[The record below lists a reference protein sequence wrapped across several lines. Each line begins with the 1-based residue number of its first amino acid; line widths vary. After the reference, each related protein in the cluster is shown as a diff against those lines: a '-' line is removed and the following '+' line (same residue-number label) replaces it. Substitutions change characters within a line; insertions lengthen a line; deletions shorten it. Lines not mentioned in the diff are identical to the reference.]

1 MTNCKRIFFIGI
13 PLQTAEQYSI
23 AKALANKIA
32 SRNSVEAF
40 MHKSISG
47 QPALT
52 RITAGDSEIDEA
64 SRMSALDDAG
74 HRVPLLVL
82 SRDASLVETARKA
95 APRNMLVLHSPDV
108 DQLAETLANLKPGVL
123 LTDAGETRDIA
134 SMLAQLTQH
143 FPELVCVVA
152 GKVAERATLMQLTAA
167 GRIFRFLLTPLS
179 HGQTRLAL
187 EAANARHLELKA
199 SADRLDSGTENAANA
214 RNYLAAYT
222 KLAAGLIVTVG
233 AIWWAVSMFTL
244 EQQSPPQVST
254 REPTTLPTERPDPVQ
269 AELRLAKEAFDQGRY
284 LEPPGESALDL
295 YRSAVALDPGNDAAR
310 AGIRAVA
317 DKILERAEAALTK
330 GELEGAVRNIES
342 AREIDATHPRLAF
355 LDVQISRE
363 HERLKLSRAH
373 DITERVSTLVA
384 QAYERMRQGNLFT
397 PAGGSARDALFA
409 ARRLDPTDPTVTQA
423 MRDLSVNLVEAARR
437 FATVGKTKEAQLS
450 IDAARGIGTTGASLA
465 AVERAL
471 NSAVRA
477 DSASPTSSTTAKL
490 SAATRTLDESK
501 SHGAA
506 DTSDPRQRPSDV
518 LDSARTNSR
527 SAENAA
533 AKAAPDLAAGQA
545 GGVLQAADLHPT
557 RQVTAK
563 YPTRAAISGTEGWV
577 DIEFTISP
585 DGIPQDLQVRDAR
598 PKRMFDRAALDALE
612 QWRFEPVNSPN
623 GPIAQRAMLRM
634 RFQLE

>member
-1 MTNCKRIFFIGI
+1 
-13 PLQTAEQYSI
+13 
-23 AKALANKIA
+23 
-32 SRNSVEAF
+32 

-52 RITAGDSEIDEA
+52 RVTGGESEIEEA
-64 SRMSALDDAG
+64 PRMAASDDASG
-74 HRVPLLVL
+74 RVPLLVL
-82 SRDASLVETARKA
+82 SRDASLVETVRKA

-123 LTDAGETRDIA
+123 LTDSSETRDIA

-152 GKVAERATLMQLTAA
+152 GKVSERAALMQLTAA

-187 EAANARHLELKA
+187 EAANARHLELTA
-199 SADRLDSGTENAANA
+199 SADRLDGGTESAAGA

-222 KLAAGLIVTVG
+222 KLAAGLIVIVG
-233 AIWWAVSMFTL
+233 AIWWAASMVTS
-244 EQQSPPQVST
+244 EHESPPQVSAP
-254 REPTTLPTERPDPVQ
+254 ESPALLAERPDPVQ

-295 YRSAVALDPGNDAAR
+295 YRSAVVLDPGNDAAR

-330 GELEGAVRNIES
+330 GELEAAVRNIES
-342 AREIDATHPRLAF
+342 ARDIDATHPRLAF

-397 PAGGSARDALFA
+397 PAGGSARDALLA

-423 MRDLSVNLVEAARR
+423 MRDLSANLVEAARK
-437 FATVGKTKEAQLS
+437 FSAAGKAKEAQLS
-450 IDAARGIGTTGASLA
+450 IDAARQIGTTGASLA

-471 NSAVRA
+471 DSAVRG
-477 DSASPTSSTTAKL
+477 DSASPTSSTAAKL
-490 SAATRTLDESK
+490 SAAATGSVDESK
-501 SHGAA
+501 ARGAA
-506 DTSDPRQRPSDV
+506 DSSDPKQRPSDT
-518 LDSARTNSR
+518 LDSARANSR
-527 SAENAA
+527 SVDA
-533 AKAAPDLAAGQA
+533 AKAAPDLAAAQNA
-545 GGVLQAADLHPT
+545 SRVLQAADLRPT
-557 RQVTAK
+557 RQVAAK
-563 YPTRAAISGTEGWV
+563 YPTRAAIKGTEGWV
-577 DIEFTISP
+577 DIEFTLSP
-585 DGIPQDLQVRDAR
+585 DGIPQDLQVRDAQ
-598 PKRMFDRAALDALE
+598 PKRVFDRAALEALQ
-612 QWRFEPVNSPN
+612 QWRFEPVKSPN
-623 GPIAQRAMLRM
+623 GPIAQRSILRM
-634 RFQLE
+634 RFELE

>member
-1 MTNCKRIFFIGI
+1 
-13 PLQTAEQYSI
+13 
-23 AKALANKIA
+23 
-32 SRNSVEAF
+32 

-52 RITAGDSEIDEA
+52 RVTEGESELDEA
-64 SRMSALDDAG
+64 PRMSALDDAG

-123 LTDAGETRDIA
+123 LTDVGESRDIA

-152 GKVAERATLMQLTAA
+152 GKVSERAALMQLTAA

-187 EAANARHLELKA
+187 EAANARHLELTA
-199 SADRLDSGTENAANA
+199 SADRLDSGTESAASA

-222 KLAAGLIVTVG
+222 KLAVGLIVTVG
-233 AIWWAVSMFTL
+233 AIWWAVSMFTSMH
-244 EQQSPPQVST
+244 ESPPQVSAPEST
-254 REPTTLPTERPDPVQ
+254 ALPAEKPDPVQ

-295 YRSAVALDPGNDAAR
+295 YRSALVLDPGSDGAR

-330 GELEGAVRNIES
+330 GELEAAVRNIES
-342 AREIDATHPRLAF
+342 ARDIDATHPRLAF

-423 MRDLSVNLVEAARR
+423 MRDLSADLVEAARR
-437 FATVGKTKEAQLS
+437 FAAAGKTKEAQLS
-450 IDAARGIGTTGASLA
+450 INAAREIGTTGASLA

-471 NSAVRA
+471 DSAARG
-477 DSASPTSSTTAKL
+477 DSASPPSSTAAKL

-501 SHGAA
+501 SPGAA
-506 DTSDPRQRPSDV
+506 DSSDPRQRPGDA
-518 LDSARTNSR
+518 LDSTRTSSR

-533 AKAAPDLAAGQA
+533 AKAAPDLPVAQTAGS
-545 GGVLQAADLHPT
+545 VLQAADLRPT
-557 RQVTAK
+557 RQVAAK
-563 YPTRAAISGTEGWV
+563 YPTRAAVSGTEGWV

-598 PKRMFDRAALDALE
+598 PKRMFDRAALDALQ
-612 QWRFEPVNSPN
+612 QWRFEPANSPN

-634 RFQLE
+634 RFELE